1 MHNLAAF
8 ERMGW
13 AYWHIP
19 CPAGPDCKI
28 CRHER
33 AQWWQRQCGPR

>member
-13 AYWHIP
+13 AYPDIE
-19 CPAGPDCKI
+19 CPDGVACLLCKALGFG
-28 CRHER
+28 RY
-33 AQWWQRQCGPR
+33 